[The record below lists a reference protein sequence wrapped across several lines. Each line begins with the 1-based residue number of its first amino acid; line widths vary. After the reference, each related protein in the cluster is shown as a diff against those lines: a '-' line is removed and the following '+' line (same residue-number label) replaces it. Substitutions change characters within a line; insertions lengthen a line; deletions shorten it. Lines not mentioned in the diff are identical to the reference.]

1 MNKWKLATII
11 TVIVI
16 VAGGG
21 IGYYAYDYY
30 AGNHVEVKDV
40 IGASPSSGSGTQ
52 AAAAAT
58 TSASP
63 AQVNGTWNIQSASEV
78 YFSVTTSKETVNF
91 SVKPV
96 TGSWTLN
103 TADPAQNKAEGAVD
117 MSGLSSGNGQRDGH
131 IKGADYLQVDQHP
144 KATFAVKSFENL
156 PKEWKAG
163 VTEAFKMTGT
173 LTVRG
178 ITKEVTFD
186 SKAQLD
192 GPQLK
197 LEGQTVVTF
206 DDFGMKNP
214 HTVALSTQ
222 NDVTVQLRL
231 VLGK

>member
-11 TVIVI
+11 TAIVI

-40 IGASPSSGSGTQ
+40 ISAPTTSGGTQ
-52 AAAAAT
+52 GAATAATPAAAAD
-58 TSASP
+58 
-63 AQVNGTWNIQSASEV
+63 VNGTWNIQSASEV

-103 TADPAQNKAEGAVD
+103 TADPTQNKAEGTVEL
-117 MSGLSSGNGQRDGH
+117 SGLSSGNGQRDNH
-131 IKGADYLQVDQHP
+131 IKGSDYLQVEQHP

-163 VTEAFKMTGT
+163 VTESFKMTGT

-178 ITKEVTFD
+178 IAKDVTFD
-186 SKAQLD
+186 TKAQLD
-192 GPQLK
+192 GTQLK

-206 DDFGMKNP
+206 EDYGMKNP
-214 HTVALSTQ
+214 HTVVLSAQ
-222 NDVTVQLRL
+222 NDVAVQLRL
-231 VLGK
+231 VLSK

>member
-40 IGASPSSGSGTQ
+40 IGASSSSGGTQ

-58 TSASP
+58 SAAP
-63 AQVNGTWNIQSASEV
+63 ADVNGTWNIQSASEV

-103 TADPAQNKAEGAVD
+103 TADAAQNKAEGSVD
-117 MSGLSSGNGQRDGH
+117 LSGLSSGNGQRDNH
-131 IKGADYLQVDQHP
+131 IKGSDYLQVDQHP

-163 VTEAFKMTGT
+163 VTESFKMTGT

-178 ITKEVTFD
+178 ISKDVTFD
-186 SKAQLD
+186 AKAQLD
-192 GPQLK
+192 GSQLK

-206 DDFGMKNP
+206 EDYGMKNP
-214 HTVALSTQ
+214 HTVVLSAQ

-231 VLGK
+231 VLAK

>member
-40 IGASPSSGSGTQ
+40 ISASTPSGSTQ
-52 AAAAAT
+52 GAASAAPPAAAAD
-58 TSASP
+58 
-63 AQVNGTWNIQSASEV
+63 VNGTWNIQSASEV

-103 TADPAQNKAEGAVD
+103 TADPSQNKAEGVVEL
-117 MSGLSSGNGQRDGH
+117 SGLSSGNGQRDSH
-131 IKGADYLQVDQHP
+131 IKGADYLQVEQHP
-144 KATFAVKSFENL
+144 KATFTVKSFENL
-156 PKEWKAG
+156 PKEWKTGA
-163 VTEAFKMTGT
+163 TESFKMTGT

-178 ITKEVTFD
+178 IAKEVTFD
-186 SKAQLD
+186 TKAQLD
-192 GPQLK
+192 GTQLK

-206 DDFGMKNP
+206 DDYGMKNP
-214 HTVALSTQ
+214 HTVVLSAQ

-231 VLGK
+231 ILSK

>member
-40 IGASPSSGSGTQ
+40 IGTSNSAANGSPASGTPAS
-52 AAAAAT
+52 AAA
-58 TSASP
+58 P
-63 AQVNGTWNIQSASEV
+63 ADVNGTWSIQSASEV

-103 TADPAQNKAEGAVD
+103 TAEPAQNKAEGAVD
-117 MSGLSSGNGQRDGH
+117 LTGLSSGNGQRDSH
-131 IKGADYLQVDQHP
+131 IKSNDYLMVDQHP
-144 KATFAVKSFENL
+144 KATFTVKSFENL
-156 PKEWKAG
+156 PKEWSAG
-163 VTEAFKMTGT
+163 VTESFKMTGT

-178 ITKEVTFD
+178 IAKEVTFD
-186 SKAQLD
+186 TKAQLD
-192 GPQLK
+192 QGQLK

-206 DDFGMKNP
+206 EDFGLKNP
-214 HTVALSTQ
+214 HTVVLSTQ
-222 NDVTVQLRL
+222 NDITVQLRL
-231 VLGK
+231 VLAK